1 MDYKERYEQALKK
14 ARDNYN
20 AADSANINV
29 NSFKNTLI
37 ALFPELAEDE
47 DEKIKNQIINFIEE
61 YGNPIHCEWQ
71 KDWISWLEKQKSI
84 ELNQDDEK
92 IRKWLI
98 AQLQI
103 KIGDNAT
110 LNNMIY
116 KAIAWLKK
124 QGKEVAD
131 SQQNKD
137 NMKDCI
143 SMCLTDADEQR
154 FNDYDTTLKECIDW
168 LENQG
173 EKPNPYSGTSFEYN
187 GHTWGMCARDGG
199 VEILMD
205 SELKAFV
212 SLDKSFIYPIRTK
225 SDLET
230 IKEEEIGS
238 NNKVE
243 SKFEVDDWILYSGDH
258 YEGVRHITK
267 IDENGY
273 YIERNGL
280 PHGIIPFDHEIYM
293 RLWDIAKD
301 AKDGD
306 VLATN
311 DWVFIFKQM
320 NSNGKPTC
328 YCHYDIELGFHIDAN
343 ANSYIATGSEIY
355 PATKVEH
362 DLLFQKMHEAGYEW
376 DADKKQL
383 GRIIDEKQIKKNL
396 QDNSFRKMFEQKS
409 AWNEHDEYT
418 LKGIVDE
425 IEANKSSGP
434 VYDIK
439 TYDRFL
445 NWLKSI
451 KERVQPQL
459 KQEWGK
465 EDEKMQNNL
474 IKLLSNM
481 SRYIFPDLNSPN
493 FSYYSE
499 EINWLKSLKPT
510 WKPSDEQMEMLK
522 ELVDDNDQRYFYS
535 TLKSLYNDLE
545 KLKRINYDTERSN

>member
-84 ELNQDDEK
+84 ELNQDDEGIRKAILNYFTKCWGNCKDDVCGIHVEDVIAWVENQKSIELNQDDEK
-92 IRKWLI
+92 IRKLLI

-124 QGKEVAD
+124 QGKEVVD
-131 SQQNKD
+131 SQQNND

-212 SLDKSFIYPIRTK
+212 SLDKSFIYPIHPK
-225 SDLET
+225 SDPET
-230 IKEEEIGS
+230 IKEEEIGN
-238 NNKVE
+238 NNKV
-243 SKFEVDDWILYSGDH
+243 
-258 YEGVRHITK
+258 
-267 IDENGY
+267 
-273 YIERNGL
+273 
-280 PHGIIPFDHEIYM
+280 
-293 RLWDIAKD
+293 
-301 AKDGD
+301 
-306 VLATN
+306 
-311 DWVFIFKQM
+311 
-320 NSNGKPTC
+320 
-328 YCHYDIELGFHIDAN
+328 
-343 ANSYIATGSEIY
+343 
-355 PATKVEH
+355 
-362 DLLFQKMHEAGYEW
+362 
-376 DADKKQL
+376 
-383 GRIIDEKQIKKNL
+383 
-396 QDNSFRKMFEQKS
+396 
-409 AWNEHDEYT
+409 
-418 LKGIVDE
+418 
-425 IEANKSSGP
+425 
-434 VYDIK
+434 
-439 TYDRFL
+439 
-445 NWLKSI
+445 
-451 KERVQPQL
+451 
-459 KQEWGK
+459 
-465 EDEKMQNNL
+465 
-474 IKLLSNM
+474 
-481 SRYIFPDLNSPN
+481 
-493 FSYYSE
+493 
-499 EINWLKSLKPT
+499 
-510 WKPSDEQMEMLK
+510 
-522 ELVDDNDQRYFYS
+522 
-535 TLKSLYNDLE
+535 
-545 KLKRINYDTERSN
+545 